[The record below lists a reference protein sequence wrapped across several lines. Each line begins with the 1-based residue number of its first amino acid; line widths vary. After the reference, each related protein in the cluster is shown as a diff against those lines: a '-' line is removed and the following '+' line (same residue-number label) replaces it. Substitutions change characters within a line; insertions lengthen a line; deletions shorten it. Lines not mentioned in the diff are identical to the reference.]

1 MNSEEDQPASLHVHF
16 LPALVSPDDLAN
28 NLVVMIDL
36 LRASTTIIHAL
47 ENGATK
53 IIPCE
58 TVEET
63 KLLQTDDSQSVLLGG
78 ERGGEMIPGFDLDN
92 SPFSYTEK
100 KIKDK
105 TILFTT
111 TNGTKALKHACKA
124 RRILIGAFVNLDA
137 VCSEIKKEKGAVHF
151 LCAGTNGQISS
162 EDVVCAGAMVHQ
174 ILSENN
180 NQTGITLNDQAQIAE
195 NFYRST
201 GPAQIEETVRKS
213 GGGLNL
219 IKLGMD
225 ADINRSS
232 EMNRFQ
238 SVPEF
243 FPSSNCIQNP

>member
-1 MNSEEDQPASLHVHF
+1 MNSEEDQPVSLHVHF

-28 NLVVMIDL
+28 DVVVMIDL

-58 TVEET
+58 TIEET
-63 KLLQTDDSQSVLLGG
+63 KQYQTDKTQSVLLGG

-92 SPFSYTEK
+92 SPFSYTEN
-100 KIKDK
+100 KIKGK

-124 RRILIGAFVNLDA
+124 RRILVGAFVNLDS
-137 VCSEIKKEKGAVHF
+137 VCSEIKNVKRAVHF

-174 ILSENN
+174 ILSETN
-180 NQTGITLNDQAQIAE
+180 NQSGITLNDQAQIAQS
-195 NFYRST
+195 FYES
-201 GPAQIEETVRKS
+201 GSNKIEETVKKS
-213 GGGLNL
+213 RGGLNL

-225 ADINRSS
+225 ADIKRSS
-232 EMNRFQ
+232 ELNRFQ
-238 SVPEF
+238 SVPKY
-243 FPSSNCIQNP
+243 FPSSNCIQIP